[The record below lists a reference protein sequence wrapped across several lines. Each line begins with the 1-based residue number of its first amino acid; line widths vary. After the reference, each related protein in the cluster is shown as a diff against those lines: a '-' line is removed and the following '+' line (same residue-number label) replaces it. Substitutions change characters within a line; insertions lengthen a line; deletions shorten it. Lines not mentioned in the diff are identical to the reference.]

1 MGFLSKYWQHY
12 FTYEVI
18 GRGEVAGR
26 LAILIKAS
34 PTPENQDN
42 RNYARIWINKER
54 WIVLQ
59 IEWEPQSIVNLA
71 PETVDSGLG
80 ELKRKVVWRVEY
92 GVEEK
97 EVFSLSHQIL
107 KEFLVD
113 AEAREYLRQEI
124 ENSYGDYNFFTVELD
139 VKYKKE

>member
-1 MGFLSKYWQHY
+1 
-12 FTYEVI
+12 
-18 GRGEVAGR
+18 
-26 LAILIKAS
+26 
-34 PTPENQDN
+34 
-42 RNYARIWINKER
+42 
-54 WIVLQ
+54 
-59 IEWEPQSIVNLA
+59 
-71 PETVDSGLG
+71 
-80 ELKRKVVWRVEY
+80 
-92 GVEEK
+92 VEEK